1 MMTDRDWTLEKDYN
15 PKDTIVFQ
23 ENRLIGLVIAR
34 LPKSSLS
41 LYWSGGLGDGGQVFI
56 GRPLLPTNKGGYIH
70 RVSNYKYEYA
80 STKKEF
86 KALAQRFHDDSTE
99 DIGG

>member
-1 MMTDRDWTLEKDYN
+1 MTDRDWTLEKDYN

-56 GRPLLPTNKGGYIH
+56 GRPLIAGGHIT
-70 RVSNYKYEYA
+70 RVSNYRYEYA
-80 STKKEF
+80 SSKKEF
-86 KALAQRFHDDSTE
+86 KELAQRFHDDSLV
-99 DIGG
+99 DN